1 MDWMESE
8 APHGP
13 SEIAVIPIRYDGL
26 DAESHQI
33 DLAALGESLQGMS
46 KVLGVVGH
54 FVVTGKYAK
63 QVQALDVRVVA
74 LEEPKA
80 NCFRIDAALQFV
92 QQHGLLQ
99 GAAGA
104 LITAIVAWLV
114 ARNSN
119 KSTEMKLLKDSL
131 DRAIHEMAQGNQATI
146 QALTQTL
153 ERVAEGTRPALR
165 RAVAP
170 VGGTCTS
177 MTIGGTATID
187 IPAAEA
193 IRAESPDE
201 VDDARPYLV
210 RITELDLESSS
221 AKLRLGDGD
230 DEARV
235 PAQIIDP
242 AFALPGNVYTQ
253 AFTAQ
258 APLRVTAKATLR
270 EGVITRLYVSDA
282 RMP

>member
-1 MDWMESE
+1 MDWNEVE

-33 DLAALGESLQGMS
+33 DLAALGESLHGMS

-80 NCFRIDAALQFV
+80 NCFRIDTALQFV
-92 QQHGLLQ
+92 QQHGMLQ
-99 GAAGA
+99 GSIGA
-104 LITAIVAWLV
+104 LIGAIVAWLV
-114 ARNSN
+114 ARSSN
-119 KSTEMKLLKDSL
+119 KSTEMKMLKDSL

-153 ERVAEGTRPALR
+153 ERVAEGIRPALR

-170 VGGTCTS
+170 VGGSCSS
-177 MTIGGTATID
+177 MTIGNAATVD
-187 IPAAEA
+187 IPTADA
-193 IRAESPDE
+193 IRADSPDE
-201 VDDARPYLV
+201 VDEARAYVV
-210 RITELDLESSS
+210 RITELDLESNS
-221 AKLRLGDGD
+221 AKLRLSEGED
-230 DEARV
+230 DARV
-235 PAQIIDP
+235 AAQIIDP
-242 AFALPGNVYTQ
+242 AFAVPGNLYMQ
-253 AFTAQ
+253 AFITQ
-258 APLRVTAKATLR
+258 TPLRVTAKATLR
-270 EGVITRLYVSDA
+270 DGAITRLYVSDSHA
-282 RMP
+282 I

>member
-1 MDWMESE
+1 MDWTEVE
-8 APHGP
+8 TPHGP
-13 SEIAVIPIRYDGL
+13 NEIAVIPIRYDGL

-92 QQHGLLQ
+92 QQQGMLQ
-99 GAAGA
+99 GSIGA
-104 LITAIVAWLV
+104 VIGVIVTWLV

-119 KSTEMKLLKDSL
+119 KSTEMKMLKDSL

-165 RAVAP
+165 RAVTP

-177 MTIGGTATID
+177 MTIGGVAKID
-187 IPAAEA
+187 IPTAEA
-193 IRAESPDE
+193 IRSDTPDE
-201 VDDARPYLV
+201 VDDARPYIV

-230 DEARV
+230 DDARV
-235 PAQIIDP
+235 AAQIIDP
-242 AFALPGNVYTQ
+242 AFAVPGNLYMQ
-253 AFTAQ
+253 AFTTQ

-270 EGVITRLYVSDA
+270 DGAITRLYVSDA
-282 RMP
+282 RSP